1 MAVKIR
7 LARKGRKKLAFYHIV
22 VADSRSPRDGRFIER
37 LGLYDPNS
45 NPATIE
51 LDFDRSLEW
60 LQKGAQPTDTCRA
73 ILSYKGVMLK
83 KHLLEG
89 VKKGAFDEAE
99 AERRFN
105 EWMADKQKRIDGKRA
120 SIQSAEEQSRRE
132 RIDAEKLISDTRAA
146 EIAKRNAELAEEEA
160 AAAAEPAEESA
171 ETTATEA
178 PKDEPAAE
186 APADEAPAAEPA
198 EESAETTAA
207 EAPKEEPK
215 AEPSPEESATEPT
228 PEEPASEAKA
238 EPASEEAGEAEAD
251 SEAKAKE
258 EKGAD
263 AEPKEE
269 KGADAA
275 DNTGDGDEE
284 KPAS

>member
-60 LQKGAQPTDTCRA
+60 LKKGAQPTDTCRA

>member
-171 ETTATEA
+171 ETTA
-178 PKDEPAAE
+178 
-186 APADEAPAAEPA
+186 
-198 EESAETTAA
+198 A